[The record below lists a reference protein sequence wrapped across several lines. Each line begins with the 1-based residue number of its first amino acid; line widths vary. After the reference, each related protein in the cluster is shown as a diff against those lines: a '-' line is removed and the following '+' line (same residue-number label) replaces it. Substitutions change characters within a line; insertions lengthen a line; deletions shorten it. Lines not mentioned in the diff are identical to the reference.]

1 MMQPLSETRRQ
12 HWTQISEFGSV
23 AGMRLMFST
32 CRILGR
38 WPFRVVLYPVLLWY
52 MVTKPEAR
60 ASSSDYLRRIATFQG
75 ASRIRPGMV
84 TVLRHFASFAE
95 NLLDKML
102 LWSGLFKTDR
112 VSSTVRNKWLL

>member
-1 MMQPLSETRRQ
+1 
-12 HWTQISEFGSV
+12 
-23 AGMRLMFST
+23 
-32 CRILGR
+32 
-38 WPFRVVLYPVLLWY
+38 
-52 MVTKPEAR
+52 
-60 ASSSDYLRRIATFQG
+60 
-75 ASRIRPGMV
+75 MV